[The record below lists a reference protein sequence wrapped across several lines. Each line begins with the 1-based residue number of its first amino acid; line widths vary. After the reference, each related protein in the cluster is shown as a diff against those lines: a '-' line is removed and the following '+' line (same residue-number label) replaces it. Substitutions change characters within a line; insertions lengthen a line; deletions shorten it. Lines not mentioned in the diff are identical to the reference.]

1 MKNTEFADLIERS
14 KERLVADWAAFVRAD
29 ESIISNDDLS
39 EGGLRDH
46 VPEVLDEICELLRVG
61 INPDIHSTR
70 EARVAA
76 YTRFRQ
82 NYRAQDLAAEISIL
96 RMTLLDCL
104 NESLL
109 NSKMNL
115 EIADYMEATRLIH
128 LYIDEE
134 MRYGFSIFADRAAK

>member
-1 MKNTEFADLIERS
+1 MKNKEFAELIERNR
-14 KERLVADWAAFVRAD
+14 ERLVQDWAAFVRAD

-46 VPEVLDEICELLRVG
+46 VPEVIEEICEVLRVG
-61 INPDIHSTR
+61 INPDISSTR

-109 NSKMNL
+109 SSKMNL
-115 EIADYMEATRLIH
+115 KITDYMEATRLIH

-134 MRYGFSIFADRAAK
+134 MRYGFSIFAEHNAK